1 MKADRG
7 ASNRSTLTSP
17 REETAASPPRAMKDR
32 ARQTDRAVLLALLG
46 KMLLIRRFE
55 ERTADL
61 YRKGKIGG
69 FCHLYAGQ
77 EAVAVGA
84 ISALA
89 PKDYIFTSYRDHGH
103 ALARGVDPGE
113 VMAELYGKD
122 GGLSKGKGG
131 SMHLFDK
138 EHGLLG
144 GYAVVGEQIPIAVGA
159 AFAAKYLKDSRVA
172 VCFFGEAAVNISAF
186 HEALNLAAL
195 WKLPV
200 VFVCENNR
208 YGMGT
213 PVERASALYDLAH
226 KACAYQME
234 RSIVDGMDV
243 LAVREEALQAVE
255 RARDKS
261 LPTLIEARTYRF
273 YGHSMS
279 DPEHGHYR
287 TQKEVEEQKLRDP
300 ISLLASTLRE
310 LGIVSEREVD
320 DLEEKGS
327 EAVEDAVAFAEESLE
342 TPSTE
347 LKTDVY
353 D

>member
-1 MKADRG
+1 
-7 ASNRSTLTSP
+7 
-17 REETAASPPRAMKDR
+17 MKDR
-32 ARQTDRAVLLALLG
+32 ARETKPDILLG
-46 KMLLIRRFE
+46 LLEKMILIRRFE

-84 ISALA
+84 ISTLS
-89 PKDYIFTSYRDHGH
+89 PKDYVFTSYRDHGH
-103 ALARGVDPGE
+103 ALACGADPGE

-122 GGLSKGKGG
+122 GGLAKGKGG

-138 EHGLLG
+138 GHGLLG
-144 GYAVVGEQIPIAVGA
+144 GYAVVGEQIPIAAGA
-159 AFAAKYLKDSRVA
+159 AFASKYLKKGRVT

-186 HEALNLAAL
+186 HEAMNLAAL
-195 WKLPV
+195 WKLPA
-200 VFVCENNR
+200 VFICENNR

-234 RSIVDGMDV
+234 RAIVDGMDV
-243 LAVREEALQAVE
+243 LAVREEAQKAVE
-255 RARDKS
+255 RARKEN

-273 YGHSMS
+273 FGHSMS

-287 TQKEVEEQKLRDP
+287 MQKEVEEQKQRDP
-300 ISLLASTLRE
+300 IKLLRSALLELEFASKE
-310 LGIVSEREVD
+310 QMD
-320 DLEEKGS
+320 DLDEKVS
-327 EAVEDAVAFAEESLE
+327 DAVEDAVAFAEESLE

-347 LKTDVY
+347 LESDLY
-353 D
+353 R